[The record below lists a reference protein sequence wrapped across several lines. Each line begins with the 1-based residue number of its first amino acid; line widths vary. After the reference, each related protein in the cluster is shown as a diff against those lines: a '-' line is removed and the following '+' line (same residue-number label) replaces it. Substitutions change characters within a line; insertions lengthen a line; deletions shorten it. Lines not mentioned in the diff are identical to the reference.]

1 MAGEAGESERLISRQ
16 RPRSFVRNWIA
27 FFLLGTVNN
36 LTFVIINSAAKTIVR
51 DYHKESLIGL
61 IPWASVALSFVA
73 RGANTLLL
81 DRATYAQRII
91 ANAVLMVVGL
101 LGVAFANS
109 FWLSLVA
116 ILISGASSS
125 FGESCTLG
133 YLRLYPSTLVNAWSS
148 GTGMA
153 GVGGSALY
161 LLYSFANLSL
171 RDSFLYTL
179 PWVAVYLI
187 SFFVILDRSGD
198 QVAAN
203 EPRAARD
210 LQVQEAEETHKDI
223 ENWKR
228 RLMRCIRLSGNISLQ
243 LLLVYFFEYV
253 ISAGC
258 AAKVFTPLR
267 DCHFKVKECTLY
279 DHCTVSGDS
288 CVPKNSLDRNTYAIL
303 AFCYQF
309 GVLIS
314 RSSLQLVKFPKVW
327 FMTALQ
333 CMNFVLWMCQDQFKM
348 MDVWELFPL
357 MVFVGLLGGAMY
369 VNVFYLLLHDPR
381 IPTKDRELC
390 INLAAFAITIG
401 ITLASAFVVL
411 IDSTAFK
418 DK

>member
-153 GVGGSALY
+153 GVGVLTTVV
-161 LLYSFANLSL
+161 LTTTPSL
-171 RDSFLYTL
+171 PNVQTC
-179 PWVAVYLI
+179 
-187 SFFVILDRSGD
+187 
-198 QVAAN
+198 QAAN
-203 EPRAARD
+203 HTPR
-210 LQVQEAEETHKDI
+210 EANPPKQ
-223 ENWKR
+223 
-228 RLMRCIRLSGNISLQ
+228 LCSLFGCPLLS
-243 LLLVYFFEYV
+243 
-253 ISAGC
+253 
-258 AAKVFTPLR
+258 
-267 DCHFKVKECTLY
+267 
-279 DHCTVSGDS
+279 
-288 CVPKNSLDRNTYAIL
+288 
-303 AFCYQF
+303 
-309 GVLIS
+309 
-314 RSSLQLVKFPKVW
+314 
-327 FMTALQ
+327 
-333 CMNFVLWMCQDQFKM
+333 
-348 MDVWELFPL
+348 
-357 MVFVGLLGGAMY
+357 
-369 VNVFYLLLHDPR
+369 
-381 IPTKDRELC
+381 
-390 INLAAFAITIG
+390 
-401 ITLASAFVVL
+401 
-411 IDSTAFK
+411 
-418 DK
+418 